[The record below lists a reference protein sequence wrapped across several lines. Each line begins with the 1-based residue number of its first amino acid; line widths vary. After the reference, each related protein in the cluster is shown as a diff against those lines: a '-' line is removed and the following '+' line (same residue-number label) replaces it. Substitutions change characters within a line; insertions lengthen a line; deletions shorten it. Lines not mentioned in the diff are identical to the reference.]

1 MKSCPKWKSKTTF
14 ISWSQKVGNG
24 KVVLF
29 FWFEPIFINKT
40 GSDPEKK
47 HGKWIFF
54 EAKKHTAPNFS
65 YGLTYDERLPKTFC
79 ADIFG
84 WGQRHFCPFVA
95 PARARALYHEKFRNF
110 FFDAATFKV
119 MQNAVHSH
127 ILQVSRSFCCR
138 EIALFLISEES
149 LLSGQKTSIG
159 RHEHM
164 GGTRPKRLGDL
175 GPIWKVL
182 WNYGIKKNF
191 VPTVLNVYS
200 RN

>member
-1 MKSCPKWKSKTTF
+1 MDF
-14 ISWSQKVGNG
+14 
-24 KVVLF
+24 
-29 FWFEPIFINKT
+29 
-40 GSDPEKK
+40 
-47 HGKWIFF
+47 
-54 EAKKHTAPNFS
+54 
-65 YGLTYDERLPKTFC
+65 
-79 ADIFG
+79 
-84 WGQRHFCPFVA
+84 
-95 PARARALYHEKFRNF
+95 FRNKKTCRSKFFVWSYLWWETSKNVLCRYFRVGATPLLPVRSSSTCESTLSRKISKFF

-191 VPTVLNVYS
+191 CPDSAERLFEKLGSHTLKSYTEYE
-200 RN
+200 